1 MHRLDEMDEY
11 IQCVQSIYRSLNERE
26 IHSAGLL
33 ALKEYVKDLYED
45 NGFSELQKDIAEL
58 KTDAS
63 DIKSVTL
70 GINLNNRF
78 EPNGSE
84 LFQST
89 ANILQ
94 NPESS
99 QISAIF

>member
-11 IQCVQSIYRSLNERE
+11 IQCVQSIYQSLNERE

-45 NGFSELQKDIAEL
+45 NGFSELQKDIAGL

-78 EPNGSE
+78 ERMASE